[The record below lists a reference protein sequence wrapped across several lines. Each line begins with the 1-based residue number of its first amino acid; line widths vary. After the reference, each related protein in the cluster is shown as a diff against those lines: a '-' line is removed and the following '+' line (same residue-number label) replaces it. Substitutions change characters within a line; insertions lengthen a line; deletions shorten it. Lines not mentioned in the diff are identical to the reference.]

1 MESNEV
7 KKTDKIELDK
17 VTEDVLKVI
26 DSYGFKQEGAYNL
39 RLNGMAVCHGD
50 SRHINIV
57 KKEDKP
63 GIDIHISGEAK
74 NEQVHIPVVM
84 SKEGVDIV
92 YNDFYIEDGADVTII
107 AGCGIHGEGCS
118 ETRHDGIHA
127 FHVGKNANV
136 KYVENHYAEGNGTG
150 QKVLNP
156 VTKIYVGENSVFTLE
171 TTQIKGVDSTERE
184 NYIELAD
191 NAKLFVTEKLMT
203 DEGQTAVSNMD
214 VELNGENSSAR
225 IVSRSVGKGN
235 SKQVFH
241 PKAIGNNRCHAHVQC
256 DSIIMDHAEI
266 SSIPEIDA
274 RHVDAQIIHEAAI
287 GRINDQDSLFIY
299 LHFYKFTFLCI
310 RRSILLNRKTVP
322 AHRMSVL
329 RQSWSSR
336 LQERRYRIVSWKY
349 QGTQPCVQGSQMDI
363 RRRQHVRSGVPHLR
377 GLASWLSCQR
387 NV

>member
-1 MESNEV
+1 MELN
-7 KKTDKIELDK
+7 K

-50 SRHINIV
+50 SRHIKIV

-63 GIDIHISGEAK
+63 GIDIHISGETK
-74 NEQVHIPVVM
+74 EEQVHIPVVM
-84 SKEGVDIV
+84 SREGVDIV

-118 ETRHDGIHA
+118 ETRHDGIHT

-136 KYVENHYAEGNGTG
+136 KYIENHYAEGNGTG
-150 QKVLNP
+150 SKVLNP

-171 TTQIKGVDSTERE
+171 TTQIEGVDSTERE
-184 NYIELAD
+184 NYIELAE

-203 DEGQTAVSNMD
+203 DGEQTAVSNMD

-225 IVSRSVGKGN
+225 IISRSVGKGT
-235 SKQVFH
+235 SRQVFH
-241 PKAIGNNRCHAHVQC
+241 PRAIGNNLCHAHIQC

-274 RHVDAQIIHEAAI
+274 KHVDAQIIHEAAI
-287 GRINDQDSLFIY
+287 GRINDEQLVK
-299 LHFYKFTFLCI
+299 LRTFGMTEEEAEAVIIESFL
-310 RRSILLNRKTVP
+310 K
-322 AHRMSVL
+322 
-329 RQSWSSR
+329 
-336 LQERRYRIVSWKY
+336 
-349 QGTQPCVQGSQMDI
+349 
-363 RRRQHVRSGVPHLR
+363 
-377 GLASWLSCQR
+377 
-387 NV
+387 

>member
-1 MESNEV
+1 MESNNKV
-7 KKTDKIELDK
+7 ELDK
-17 VTEDVLKVI
+17 VTQDVLNVI

-74 NEQVHIPVVM
+74 DEMVHIPVVM

-127 FHVGKNANV
+127 FHVGKGCNV
-136 KYVENHYAEGNGTG
+136 KYIENHYAEGSGTG

-156 VTKIYVGENSVFTLE
+156 VTKIYVGEDSVFTLE
-171 TTQIKGVDSTERE
+171 TTQIKGVDATERE
-184 NYIELAD
+184 NYIELAE

-203 DEGQTAVSNMD
+203 DEEQSAVSNMD

-256 DSIIMDHAEI
+256 DSIIMDGAEI

-287 GRINDQDSLFIY
+287 GRINDEQLIK
-299 LHFYKFTFLCI
+299 LRTFGMTEEEAEAVIIESFL
-310 RRSILLNRKTVP
+310 K
-322 AHRMSVL
+322 
-329 RQSWSSR
+329 
-336 LQERRYRIVSWKY
+336 
-349 QGTQPCVQGSQMDI
+349 
-363 RRRQHVRSGVPHLR
+363 
-377 GLASWLSCQR
+377 
-387 NV
+387 

>member
-1 MESNEV
+1 MELN
-7 KKTDKIELDK
+7 K

-50 SRHINIV
+50 SRHIKIV

-63 GIDIHISGEAK
+63 GIDIHISGETK
-74 NEQVHIPVVM
+74 EEQVHIPVVM
-84 SKEGVDIV
+84 SREGVDIV

-118 ETRHDGIHA
+118 ETRHDGIHT

-136 KYVENHYAEGNGTG
+136 KYIENHYAEGNGTG
-150 QKVLNP
+150 SKVLNP

-171 TTQIKGVDSTERE
+171 TTQIEGVDSTERE
-184 NYIELAD
+184 NYIELAE

-203 DEGQTAVSNMD
+203 DGEQTAVSNMD

-225 IVSRSVGKGN
+225 IISRSVGKGT
-235 SKQVFH
+235 SRQVFH
-241 PKAIGNNRCHAHVQC
+241 PRAIGNNLCHAHIQC

-274 RHVDAQIIHEAAI
+274 KHVDAQIIHEAAI
-287 GRINDQDSLFIY
+287 GRINDEQLVKLRTLGMTEEEAEGVIIEN
-299 LHFYKFTFLCI
+299 FL
-310 RRSILLNRKTVP
+310 N
-322 AHRMSVL
+322 
-329 RQSWSSR
+329 
-336 LQERRYRIVSWKY
+336 
-349 QGTQPCVQGSQMDI
+349 
-363 RRRQHVRSGVPHLR
+363 
-377 GLASWLSCQR
+377 
-387 NV
+387 

>member
-287 GRINDQDSLFIY
+287 GRINDEQLVK
-299 LHFYKFTFLCI
+299 LRTFGMTEEEAEAVIIESFL
-310 RRSILLNRKTVP
+310 K
-322 AHRMSVL
+322 
-329 RQSWSSR
+329 
-336 LQERRYRIVSWKY
+336 
-349 QGTQPCVQGSQMDI
+349 
-363 RRRQHVRSGVPHLR
+363 
-377 GLASWLSCQR
+377 
-387 NV
+387 

>member
-1 MESNEV
+1 MESN
-7 KKTDKIELDK
+7 KKIDLDK
-17 VTEDVLKVI
+17 VTRDVLKMI

-127 FHVGKNANV
+127 FHVGKGCNV
-136 KYVENHYAEGNGTG
+136 KYDTRSRVEGNGAG

-156 VTKIYVGENSVFTLE
+156 VTKIYVGEDSVFTLE
-171 TTQIKGVDSTERE
+171 TTQIRGVDSTERE

-225 IVSRSVGKGN
+225 IVSRSVGKGT

-241 PKAIGNNRCHAHVQC
+241 PRAIGNNQCHAHIQC
-256 DSIIMDHAEI
+256 DSIIMDKAEI

-287 GRINDQDSLFIY
+287 GRINDEQLVK
-299 LHFYKFTFLCI
+299 LRTFG
-310 RRSILLNRKTVP
+310 
-322 AHRMSVL
+322 MSEEEAEAVIIESFL
-329 RQSWSSR
+329 
-336 LQERRYRIVSWKY
+336 K
-349 QGTQPCVQGSQMDI
+349 
-363 RRRQHVRSGVPHLR
+363 
-377 GLASWLSCQR
+377 
-387 NV
+387 

>member
-1 MESNEV
+1 MGQNNEQTQNV
-7 KKTDKIELDK
+7 ELDK
-17 VTEDVLKVI
+17 VTQDVLKVI

-92 YNDFYIEDGADVTII
+92 YNDFYIEDGADATII

-127 FHVGKNANV
+127 FHVGKNCNV
-136 KYVENHYAEGNGTG
+136 KYGENNYAEGNGTG
-150 QKVLNP
+150 SKVLNP

-171 TTQIKGVDSTERE
+171 TTQIEGVDSTERE
-184 NYIELAD
+184 NYIELAE

-203 DEGQTAVSNMD
+203 DGNQTAISNMD
-214 VELNGENSSAR
+214 VELTGENSSAQ
-225 IVSRSVGKGN
+225 IISRSVGKGN
-235 SKQVFH
+235 SRQVFH
-241 PKAIGNNRCHAHVQC
+241 PKAIGSNLCHAHVQC
-256 DSIIMDHAEI
+256 DSIIMDQAEI

-274 RHVDAQIIHEAAI
+274 KHVDAQIIHEAAI
-287 GRINDQDSLFIY
+287 GRINDEQLVKLRTLGMNEEEAEAVIIES
-299 LHFYKFTFLCI
+299 FL
-310 RRSILLNRKTVP
+310 K
-322 AHRMSVL
+322 
-329 RQSWSSR
+329 
-336 LQERRYRIVSWKY
+336 
-349 QGTQPCVQGSQMDI
+349 
-363 RRRQHVRSGVPHLR
+363 
-377 GLASWLSCQR
+377 
-387 NV
+387 